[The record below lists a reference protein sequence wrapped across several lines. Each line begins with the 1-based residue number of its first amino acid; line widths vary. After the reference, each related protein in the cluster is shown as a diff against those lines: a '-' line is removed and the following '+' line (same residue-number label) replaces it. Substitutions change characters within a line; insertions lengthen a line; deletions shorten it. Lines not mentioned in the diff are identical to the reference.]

1 MSIIDWDKYKNF
13 DAKEFECKHC
23 KAQGVLEETVSLVQD
38 IRNKFQHPIFISSG
52 YRCNRH
58 PAEQDK
64 DRPGEHT
71 FGMAVDIIAFGSRAL
86 KILSFAQE
94 LGVKRIGLH
103 QKGNVNGRFV
113 HIGIAN
119 RYKLEF
125 PEAIWTY

>member
-1 MSIIDWDKYKNF
+1 M
-13 DAKEFECKHC
+13 KEEMVS
-23 KAQGVLEETVSLVQD
+23 VLQE
-38 IRNKFQHPIFISSG
+38 IRNEFQLPIFISSG
-52 YRCNRH
+52 YRCTRH

-64 DRPGEHT
+64 DSPGEHT
-71 FGMAVDIIAFGSRAL
+71 FGMAVDIMCFGSKAL
-86 KILSFAQE
+86 KILSIAQS
-94 LGVKRIGLH
+94 LNIKRIGLH